1 MRGSIVKR
9 GKTYSYVFA
18 LDPDSE
24 GKRRQKWVGGFRT
37 KREAE
42 TGLAEALGRLQ
53 AGTYSDAGR
62 QTVRDFC
69 EQWIESVA
77 SSLAPSTVSDY
88 RRIIQ
93 QMIIPRLGK
102 IRLGALTPAHIS
114 KFDNDLLKGGGRNG
128 KPLAPRSVVYA
139 HAVLGRALQDAL
151 RWGLIARNPSR
162 MVKRPKAP
170 KSEMSVWTAE
180 QARQFL
186 EHVSD
191 DRHYALWFLLLT
203 TGLRRGEVAALRWSD
218 IDLAVKTLSV
228 QRTRVTVDYTV
239 VENEP
244 KTPQSRRRL
253 ALDADTVEALRAHRS
268 RQNADRKQLG
278 DDWQQTGYVFT
289 DEIGAAMHPQAIT
302 DRFQKLAAAAGVP
315 VMRLHDLRHTS
326 ATLALSAGVHPKV
339 VQERLGHSSIMITMD
354 TYSHVVQGMQEE
366 AAEKLAGLLR

>member
-18 LDPDSE
+18 LEPDHE

-37 KREAE
+37 KKEAE
-42 TGLAEALGRLQ
+42 ASRRRSRQALSPI
-53 AGTYSDAGR
+53 T
-62 QTVRDFC
+62 
-69 EQWIESVA
+69 
-77 SSLAPSTVSDY
+77 

-102 IRLGALTPAHIS
+102 IRLSALTPAHIS
-114 KFDNDLLKGGGRNG
+114 KFDNDLLKGGGHNG
-128 KPLAPRSVVYA
+128 KPLAPLSVVYA

-170 KSEMSVWTAE
+170 RSEMSVWTAA

-191 DRHYALWFLLLT
+191 DRLYALWFLLLT

-218 IDLAVKTLSV
+218 IDLTAKKLSV

-239 VENEP
+239 VENEL

-253 ALDADTVEALRAHRS
+253 ALDADTVEALRAHRG
-268 RQNADRKQLG
+268 RQTADRK
-278 DDWQQTGYVFT
+278 
-289 DEIGAAMHPQAIT
+289 
-302 DRFQKLAAAAGVP
+302 
-315 VMRLHDLRHTS
+315 
-326 ATLALSAGVHPKV
+326 
-339 VQERLGHSSIMITMD
+339 
-354 TYSHVVQGMQEE
+354 
-366 AAEKLAGLLR
+366 

>member
-9 GKTYSYVFA
+9 GKTYSYVFE
-18 LDPDSE
+18 LEPHHD

-37 KREAE
+37 KKEAE
-42 TGLAEALGRLQ
+42 AGLAEALGRVQ

-62 QTVRDFC
+62 QTVCEFC

-77 SSLAPSTVSDY
+77 SSLAPSTVCDY
-88 RRIIQ
+88 RRIIN

-170 KSEMSVWTAE
+170 KTEMSVWTAE
-180 QARQFL
+180 QARKFL
-186 EHVSD
+186 VYVGD
-191 DRHYALWFLLLT
+191 DRLYSLWFLLLT

-218 IDLAVKTLSV
+218 IDLAAKTLSV

-253 ALDADTVEALRAHRS
+253 ALDMDTVEALRAHR
-268 RQNADRKQLG
+268 RQQTADRRQLG
-278 DDWQQTGYVFT
+278 DDWHQTGYVFT
-289 DEIGAAMHPQAIT
+289 DEIGEAMHPQAIT
-302 DRFQKLAAAAGVP
+302 DRFQVLAAEAGVP
-315 VMRLHDLRHTS
+315 VMRLHNLRHTS

-354 TYSHVVQGMQEE
+354 TYSHVVQGMQEA
-366 AAEKLAGLLR
+366 AAEKLADLLR